1 MSNCKAVGYKALGVK
16 YNFTKYVFICII
28 LHFNGKNHNFETLHR
43 AIYSIM
49 GFIMFI
55 KGLIMFI
62 MGFIMCIMACGTYWK
77 SRSSFSMALKRYRA
91 R

>member
-1 MSNCKAVGYKALGVK
+1 MS
-16 YNFTKYVFICII
+16 
-28 LHFNGKNHNFETLHR
+28 HNLKTLHR
-43 AIYSIM
+43 AIYFIM
-49 GFIMFI
+49 GSIMFI
-55 KGLIMFI
+55 MVLIIFI